1 MGNTTS
7 ADQDA
12 MKNLNCKYQ
21 EKKLNLILIY
31 PFYFIVTED
40 ELQKLYKNFSK
51 LDKDKSG
58 TLEP

>member
-1 MGNTTS
+1 MGNTSS

-12 MKNLNCKYQ
+12 MKNLNCKWIFQ
-21 EKKLNLILIY
+21 KWNLWM
-31 PFYFIVTED
+31 FFIVTED